1 MTIENL
7 KQIAIKY
14 ATTKGSRVPLA
25 PDELCNAVVQ
35 YFNEFLKITADI
47 NTIQVAVTEEGGNI
61 VFTITGNTLDGK
73 AFTPIV
79 ITVDH
84 NDFVTDQEF
93 EAFKTTI
100 NAAIQKNTESIN
112 SLSFRVEDTENDITT
127 IQVQV
132 GQINTRVGNTETNV
146 TNLKNRVDN
155 TETNIAKINS
165 TLNNKLDKITSP
177 MSNFVLY
184 ANIEGNDR
192 QISATASPVPN
203 TVICRNDIGK
213 AIIVKGVSG
222 QDAANMENIADVE
235 AKIPDV
241 SGFATTEQLQNE
253 FLKITA
259 DINTIQVAVTEEGG
273 NIVFTITGNTLDGK
287 AFTPIVITVDHNDF
301 VTDQEFE
308 AFKTT
313 INAAIQKN
321 TESINSLSFRVED
334 TENDITTI
342 QVQVGQINTRVG
354 NTETNVTNLK
364 NRVDNTETNI
374 AKINS
379 TLNNKLDKI
388 TSPMSN
394 FVLYAN
400 IEGNDRQISA
410 TASPVPNT
418 VICRNDIGKAI
429 IVKGV
434 SGQDAANME
443 NIADVEAKIPDVS
456 GFATTEQLQE
466 VENKIPDTSNL
477 ATKTELQEVESKIPD
492 TTNFADVTKANT
504 FAEINTFNK
513 RVYFKEIHF
522 EDNDYNIY
530 NTYANNQG
538 IYSKYV
544 ADVSENMYNIKELGL
559 YYYCLG
565 TVTNDGMFHEFLFPN
580 EGGTLALTS
589 DMPAI
594 PEYTSVDSVIYDTTN
609 GAIIAYNGANEI
621 HIPLLAGENVTI
633 DASEDN
639 KKIVISA
646 AGGGGTGDVTAA
658 GNNTFTGVNTF
669 NNSIYAKNGV
679 VAEDTTNYGANSVRK
694 GPNTYSFPNKSGTFA
709 MTTDVIKNPIYFIS
723 FYANDPSE
731 PCHLIG
737 TMMSKNSYGTGQKT
751 NEEFA
756 VMLADNLYTN
766 SDEGLAAYGRL
777 AGKDILCI
785 FSTDGLS
792 IRYLDEENSEFDLP
806 TVMFFVMETEL

>member
-93 EAFKTTI
+93 EAFKTTT

-132 GQINTRVGNTETNV
+132 GQINTRVGNTETN
-146 TNLKNRVDN
+146 
-155 TETNIAKINS
+155 IAKINS
-165 TLNNKLDKITSP
+165 TLNNKLDKISSV
-177 MSNFVLY
+177 SNSNQVYGKSAAGENLMYNLESHPNAGFVLQY
-184 ANIEGNDR
+184 DSDGNIYVN
-192 QISATASPVPN
+192 
-203 TVICRNDIGK
+203 
-213 AIIVKGVSG
+213 KGSS
-222 QDAANMENIADVE
+222 DYTPANMQNIADVE
-235 AKIPDV
+235 AKIPDI
-241 SGFATTEQLQNE
+241 S
-253 FLKITA
+253 
-259 DINTIQVAVTEEGG
+259 
-273 NIVFTITGNTLDGK
+273 
-287 AFTPIVITVDHNDF
+287 
-301 VTDQEFE
+301 
-308 AFKTT
+308 
-313 INAAIQKN
+313 
-321 TESINSLSFRVED
+321 
-334 TENDITTI
+334 
-342 QVQVGQINTRVG
+342 
-354 NTETNVTNLK
+354 NL
-364 NRVDNTETNI
+364 
-374 AKINS
+374 
-379 TLNNKLDKI
+379 
-388 TSPMSN
+388 
-394 FVLYAN
+394 
-400 IEGNDRQISA
+400 
-410 TASPVPNT
+410 
-418 VICRNDIGKAI
+418 
-429 IVKGV
+429 
-434 SGQDAANME
+434 
-443 NIADVEAKIPDVS
+443 
-456 GFATTEQLQE
+456 ATTEQLQE

-504 FAEINTFNK
+504 FADVNHFTQYITSFGVEIGTGNADDDEYDVSIQESGIEIFHYISGSKANSLRITENK
-513 RVYFKEIHF
+513 IMTIVYPSNE
-522 EDNDYNIY
+522 YNIF
-530 NTYANNQG
+530 
-538 IYSKYV
+538 
-544 ADVSENMYNIKELGL
+544 D
-559 YYYCLG
+559 
-565 TVTNDGMFHEFLFPN
+565 FPN
-580 EGGTLALTS
+580 KSGTLALTS
-589 DMPAI
+589 DIPTI

-679 VAEDTTNYGANSVRK
+679 VAENTTNYGANSVRK

-709 MTTDVIKNPIYFIS
+709 MTTDIIKNPIYFIS
-723 FYANDPSE
+723 FYANEPSE

-766 SDEGLAAYGRL
+766 SNEGLAAYGKL
-777 AGKDILCI
+777 AKKDILCI
-785 FSTDGLS
+785 YSDDGLS
-792 IRYLDEENSEFDLP
+792 IRCLDEENSEVYLP
-806 TVMFFVMETEL
+806 TIIFFVMETEL

>member
-14 ATTKGSRVPLA
+14 ASTKGSRIPLA

-35 YFNEFLKITADI
+35 YMNSFFGVMTDI
-47 NTIQVAVTEEGGNI
+47 NTIKVAVTEDSGNI
-61 VFTITGNTLDGK
+61 VFTITGNTYDGK
-73 AFTPIV
+73 PITPIV

-93 EAFKTTI
+93 EEFKTTT

-132 GQINTRVGNTETNV
+132 GQIKTRVGNTETDV

-165 TLNNKLDKITSP
+165 NLNNKLDKITSP
-177 MSNFVLY
+177 IAIGVLY

-192 QISATASPVPN
+192 QITYTSSPVPN
-203 TVICRNDIGK
+203 TILYRDDTGK
-213 AIIVKGVSG
+213 ADVVKGVSG
-222 QDAANMENIADVE
+222 QDV
-235 AKIPDV
+235 
-241 SGFATTEQLQNE
+241 
-253 FLKITA
+253 
-259 DINTIQVAVTEEGG
+259 
-273 NIVFTITGNTLDGK
+273 
-287 AFTPIVITVDHNDF
+287 
-301 VTDQEFE
+301 
-308 AFKTT
+308 
-313 INAAIQKN
+313 
-321 TESINSLSFRVED
+321 
-334 TENDITTI
+334 
-342 QVQVGQINTRVG
+342 
-354 NTETNVTNLK
+354 
-364 NRVDNTETNI
+364 
-374 AKINS
+374 
-379 TLNNKLDKI
+379 
-388 TSPMSN
+388 
-394 FVLYAN
+394 
-400 IEGNDRQISA
+400 
-410 TASPVPNT
+410 
-418 VICRNDIGKAI
+418 
-429 IVKGV
+429 
-434 SGQDAANME
+434 ANME

-589 DMPAI
+589 DIPAI

-609 GAIIAYNGANEI
+609 GAIIAYDGANEI

-679 VAEDTTNYGANSVRK
+679 VVIAENSTNYGANSIRK

-709 MTTDVIKNPIYFIS
+709 MTTDVINNPIYFIS
-723 FYANDPSE
+723 FYSNYPSE

-751 NEEFA
+751 YDEFA

-766 SDEGLAAYGRL
+766 SNEGLATYGRL
-777 AGKDILCI
+777 AEKDILCI
-785 FSTDGLS
+785 YSEDGLS
-792 IRYLDEENSEFDLP
+792 IRCLNEENSEFDLP
-806 TVMFFVMETEL
+806 PVMFFVMETEL

>member
-84 NDFVTDQEF
+84 NDFVTNQEF
-93 EAFKTTI
+93 EEFKTTT

-132 GQINTRVGNTETNV
+132 GQINTRVGNTETN
-146 TNLKNRVDN
+146 
-155 TETNIAKINS
+155 IAKINS

-177 MSNFVLY
+177 ISSAVLY
-184 ANIEGNDR
+184 ANINGNDR
-192 QISATASPVPN
+192 QISYASSSVPN
-203 TVICRNDIGK
+203 TILYREATGK
-213 AIIVKGVSG
+213 TSVAKGVSG
-222 QDAANMENIADVE
+222 Q
-235 AKIPDV
+235 
-241 SGFATTEQLQNE
+241 
-253 FLKITA
+253 
-259 DINTIQVAVTEEGG
+259 
-273 NIVFTITGNTLDGK
+273 
-287 AFTPIVITVDHNDF
+287 
-301 VTDQEFE
+301 
-308 AFKTT
+308 
-313 INAAIQKN
+313 
-321 TESINSLSFRVED
+321 
-334 TENDITTI
+334 
-342 QVQVGQINTRVG
+342 
-354 NTETNVTNLK
+354 NV
-364 NRVDNTETNI
+364 
-374 AKINS
+374 
-379 TLNNKLDKI
+379 
-388 TSPMSN
+388 
-394 FVLYAN
+394 
-400 IEGNDRQISA
+400 
-410 TASPVPNT
+410 
-418 VICRNDIGKAI
+418 
-429 IVKGV
+429 
-434 SGQDAANME
+434 ANME

-589 DMPAI
+589 DI
-594 PEYTSVDSVIYDTTN
+594 PDTSNLATKTELQEVESKIPDTTN
-609 GAIIAYNGANEI
+609 FA
-621 HIPLLAGENVTI
+621 
-633 DASEDN
+633 
-639 KKIVISA
+639 
-646 AGGGGTGDVTAA
+646 DVTKA
-658 GNNTFTGVNTF
+658 NTFTGVNTF

-679 VAEDTTNYGANSVRK
+679 VAENTTNYGANSVRK

-709 MTTDVIKNPIYFIS
+709 MTTDVIKDPIYFIS
-723 FYANDPSE
+723 FYANE
-731 PCHLIG
+731 PGGACHLIG

-751 NEEFA
+751 NDKFA

-766 SDEGLAAYGRL
+766 SNEGLAIYGRL
-777 AGKDILCI
+777 AEKDILCI
-785 FSTDGLS
+785 YSEDGLS
-792 IRYLDEENSEFDLP
+792 IRCLDEENSEVDLP
-806 TVMFFVMETEL
+806 VVMFFVMETEL